1 LYDTSVKLR
10 DLADQLGV
18 SFEGDGE
25 REIEAAQPIES
36 SEASEL
42 SFVGN
47 RQALGR
53 ALGSRAG
60 CLIVPR
66 DFDNASGRA
75 LIRAERPRE
84 LFAAAVKIL
93 HPASKP
99 QPGVHPTATVAASAR
114 IAPSAAI
121 GPGCCVGDGVSIG
134 EDCLLHPNVT
144 LYAGVTLGSRVTL
157 HSGCVIGADGFGFV
171 FTGDHYEKFPQ
182 VGTVVLEDD
191 VEIGANSCV
200 DRAALGITR
209 IGQGTKL
216 DNMVH
221 IGHNCNIGKHV
232 VIAAQTGLSG
242 GVEVGDYSV
251 IGGQV
256 GIGDKA
262 RIESRSIVGSGSGIL
277 TSKIVRAGEPVWG
290 TPARPLKQYLKQ
302 LAAIGRLTKLREEIV
317 ELNLQVAQLKARNT

>member
-1 LYDTSVKLR
+1 MKLR
-10 DLADQLGV
+10 DLAEQLGV

-36 SEASEL
+36 SEASGL

-99 QPGVHPTATVAASAR
+99 RPGVHPTATVAATAR

-171 FTGDHYEKFPQ
+171 FTSDHYEKFPQ

-209 IGQGTKL
+209 IGQGTKPTIL
-216 DNMVH
+216 H
-221 IGHNCNIGKHV
+221 IGHNCNIRKHV
-232 VIAAQTGLSG
+232 VIAAQPGFQ

-256 GIGDKA
+256 
-262 RIESRSIVGSGSGIL
+262 RSGIKPG
-277 TSKIVRAGEPVWG
+277 SKAAASWG
-290 TPARPLKQYLKQ
+290 
-302 LAAIGRLTKLREEIV
+302 
-317 ELNLQVAQLKARNT
+317 QVQES